1 MIPII
6 DFEKR
11 THSGPRMTSNDFD
24 DFLMETAME
33 LVEKYD
39 LKFDWNTIIADD
51 ERADAVFNA
60 AVEFLAEVGVYNRSA
75 SQVMKWTEEEIREM
89 VADYQNN
96 PRTLTVGAG
105 AEQLN
110 ITARKAG
117 DGQTPVIWAGGGPL
131 FNAQFIEPSIRA
143 FTREPA
149 VKGFTKAG
157 GVSKVGELDA
167 RADCPSEV
175 YVQMVETDTQ
185 LAVLKKVGREGMF
198 LGNINSPAPSA
209 GAMCVRPGRYDPRQ
223 CMMGVHIAP
232 EQKIDFSRLQSAMLC
247 EDLGVT
253 PWASAMS
260 MVGGLAGGPGGAAM
274 CATANMLA
282 QLSYSHSPWCS
293 VAITDMKG
301 SSKTAMTLS
310 CLSAVLRAAERHL
323 SIPTGL
329 PCCDSTVSTCF
340 EEGIIAATL
349 IAVVGTASGLA
360 VNWLTGTSPLS
371 VRIQNEAMRVVSGMS
386 REEAE
391 KMSHVLLDLLEKVQ
405 EEHAGQVCPF
415 PAQLFFSIYDL
426 QTLQPKPAYKAAC
439 ENAVKL
445 MKEAGFPLSD
455 ELNLD

>member
-11 THSGPRMTSNDFD
+11 THNGPRMTSNDFD

-33 LVEKYD
+33 LVDEYD
-39 LKFDWNTIIADD
+39 LRFDWNEIIADD

-60 AVEFLAEVGVYNRSA
+60 AVAFLAEVGVYNRSA

-89 VADYQNN
+89 ADDYKNN

-105 AEQLN
+105 KEQVN
-110 ITARKAG
+110 ITGRKAG
-117 DGQTPVIWAGGGPL
+117 DGKTPVIWAGGGPL
-131 FNAQFIEPSIRA
+131 FNAELIEPSIRA
-143 FTREPA
+143 FIREPA

-157 GVSKVGELDA
+157 GVSKVGDLDA
-167 RADCPSEV
+167 RADCPSEI
-175 YVQMVETDTQ
+175 YTQLVETDTQ
-185 LAVLKKVGREGMF
+185 LEVLKKVGREGMF

-209 GAMCVRPGRYDPRQ
+209 GAMCVRPGRYDPKQ

-232 EQKIDFSRLQSAMLC
+232 EQKIDFGRLQSAMLC

-274 CATANMLA
+274 CCTANLLA
-282 QLSYSHSPWCS
+282 QLSYSHSPWSS

-301 SSKTAMTLS
+301 SSKTPMALS

-323 SIPTGL
+323 NLPTGAA
-329 PCCDSTVSTCF
+329 CCDSTVTTCY
-340 EEGIIAATL
+340 EEGIIASTL
-349 IAVVGTASGLA
+349 IAVVATASGAA
-360 VNWLTGTSPLS
+360 VNWLTGTSPLT
-371 VRIQNEAMRVVSGMS
+371 VRIQDEAMRVVSGMS

-391 KMSHVLLDLLEKVQ
+391 KVAHGLLDLLKQVQ
-405 EEHAGQVCPF
+405 DEHADQSLLF
-415 PAQLFFSIYDL
+415 PQQLFFSIYDL
-426 QTLQPKPAYKAAC
+426 QTLEPKPDYKAAC

-445 MKEAGFPLSD
+445 MREAGLPLSD
-455 ELNLD
+455 ALSLD